1 MTKSVIGIHAGHNSS
16 VALVENGNL
25 ASAIQEERLTR
36 VKNQGGLPTQVL
48 DQIFKNSHSL
58 TANNHNIHF
67 AYAWK
72 AIIRSLWQRE
82 ELIKSYGIT
91 SPDPISQM
99 KSFVRKSS
107 VLSEVINQKRVAKT
121 EGSIKSL
128 LGLSSVR
135 LNRLEHH
142 LCHASSA
149 YFGWGKMDEN
159 ILIITCD
166 GAGDGI
172 CASVN
177 VGYKGKIERIAE
189 VERTHSIGRLYSNV
203 TYLLGMVPLEHEYK
217 IMGLAPY
224 AEKSKESI
232 SISNDLEALFKFDK
246 KNPLVWRRDGCPPM
260 QYASEFI
267 TNLFRL
273 KRFDHIAGGVQLFIE
288 RFLVKWVRNC
298 ILETGIKKVALS
310 GGVFMNVKANQKILE
325 LPELEELFVFPS
337 CGDETNAI
345 GSAWFLY
352 NHLFGEN
359 PNPLTHLYLG
369 TEFGNDRVES
379 ALAKYKFQNSVNV
392 EKAYDIEKRI
402 AELLARG
409 EIVARFKG
417 KMEFGARAL
426 GNRSILAN
434 PSNLGTIRI
443 INEMIKSRDFWM
455 PFAPSVLPERSDD
468 YFIRSKKMKAPY
480 MIITFDTREE
490 KRDKI
495 IAAIHPYDY
504 TARPQEVYEE
514 WNPAYYKLL
523 KYFESITG
531 EGVILNTSF
540 NLHGEPIV
548 HSPED
553 ALRVFDISGLRYLAI
568 EDFLLAKN

>member
-16 VALVENGNL
+16 VALVENGSL
-25 ASAIQEERLTR
+25 VSAIQEERLTR
-36 VKNQGGLPTQVL
+36 VKNQGGLPARVL
-48 DQIFKNSHSL
+48 DQIFKNSDKL
-58 TANNHNIHF
+58 TANNHDIHF

-72 AIIRSLWQRE
+72 TIIRSLWRRE
-82 ELIKSYGIT
+82 ELIKAYGIT
-91 SPDPISQM
+91 SPNPISRM
-99 KSFVRKSS
+99 KNFVRKNKI
-107 VLSEVINQKRVAKT
+107 LSEVIDRKRAAKT
-121 EGSIKSL
+121 ESTIKSL
-128 LGLSSVR
+128 LDLSSVR
-135 LNRLEHH
+135 VNRLEHH

-149 YFGWGKMDEN
+149 YFGWGKMDEK

-177 VGYKGKIERIAE
+177 IGHKGKIERIAE
-189 VERTHSIGRLYSNV
+189 VERLHSIGRLYSNV

-224 AEKSKESI
+224 AEKSKESV
-232 SISNDLEALFKFDK
+232 SIANELEALFKFDSR
-246 KNPLVWRRDGCPPM
+246 NPLVWRRDGCPPM
-260 QYASEFI
+260 QHASVFLA
-267 TNLFRL
+267 NLFRL
-273 KRFDHIAGGVQLFIE
+273 KRFDHIASGVQLFIE
-288 RFLVKWVRNC
+288 RFLVKWVRTC

-325 LPELEELFVFPS
+325 IPELEELFVFPS

-352 NHLFGEN
+352 NHLFQEN

-369 TEFGNDRVES
+369 TEFSNDQVES
-379 ALAKYKFQNSVNV
+379 ALSKFKFQSPVNV
-392 EKAYDIEKRI
+392 KQVQNIEEKI

-434 PSNLGTIRI
+434 SSNLNTVRV

-455 PFAPSVLPERSDD
+455 PFAPSVLPEKSDY
-468 YFIRSKKMKAPY
+468 YFIKTKNMKAPY

-490 KRDKI
+490 KRNNI

-504 TARPQEVYEE
+504 TARPHEVYEE
-514 WNPAYYKLL
+514 WNPSYYKLL
-523 KYFESITG
+523 ISFESITG
-531 EGVILNTSF
+531 EAVILNTSF